1 MEVPK
6 RLKGKVAVVT
16 AATAGIGLG
25 IAERLAQ
32 EGAKVLICSRYLPA
46 DNQSLLDSQRVCL
59 DLQQQ
64 QFDLCSSAADFRSLQ
79 QQQ

>member
-6 RLKGKVAVVT
+6 RLTGKVAVVT

-32 EGAKVLICSRYLPA
+32 DGAKVMICSRYFQVVTRQQLSSRA
-46 DNQSLLDSQRVCL
+46 CALAAK
-59 DLQQQ
+59 QQQ
-64 QFDLCSSAADFRSLQ
+64 GLY
-79 QQQ
+79 